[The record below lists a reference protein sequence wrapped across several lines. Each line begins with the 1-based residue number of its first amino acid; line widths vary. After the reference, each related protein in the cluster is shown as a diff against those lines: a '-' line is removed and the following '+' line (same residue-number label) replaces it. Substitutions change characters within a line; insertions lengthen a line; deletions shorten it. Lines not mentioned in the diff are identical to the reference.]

1 VVRRLACLLLLW
13 VASVAWGQRHAL
25 DEPRLTAVGDTQSIN
40 DGVVTALAE
49 DEAGLLWIGTTT
61 GVVRHDGYQLRL
73 FSVGEG
79 VPTAAAG
86 MAGARAAPSG
96 ARAAT
101 RFVRALLAAPG
112 GVLWVG
118 LEGEGLARLDTISQ
132 RWTLYRPEPKRPGAL
147 AHGTVRALARD
158 ADGVLWVGT
167 TGGGL
172 YSLAAS
178 SEIFQRHGKADGAL
192 PDDRVHALRV
202 DRGGNLWVGT
212 WRGLVRKAR
221 GSARFEPVFS
231 TPGADGL
238 AGRPVSMI
246 GEGPDGRIWVG
257 TRDGGLVTV
266 DPASG
271 AGQWLERGSSGED
284 ADANGMQGPGGV
296 ASFVVASPDEVWIG
310 RDRGLDLRDAHSG
323 ELLQRMRRSHFK
335 PWGLAGHNVVALLR
349 DASGQV
355 WVGSYGGG
363 LQRHKPSSGVWV
375 RRGEG
380 PEDSP
385 FAEGD
390 VRSLHQLRSGE
401 VWAGTPG
408 GAVLVFDA
416 ALRLR
421 HQILPATGVHSE
433 LRFGGGLVGAITQ
446 AADGTVWVGSD
457 TGVHAFDAARRL
469 KARWSVGGGRTRRLL
484 AARDGRLWAATQD
497 GIYRLAPGQ
506 AAFERVAR
514 AEGQPLNGNVNAVA
528 ESADGTVWVGANMG
542 LFRVAPGA
550 DVLQQVRAADG
561 ADLGSPVVLGLLVDR
576 GGQLW
581 VDTNAGL
588 HRWRTPGAGPARFE
602 AFRSPGGGAFGANLL
617 EDGQGRIWTH
627 QHLLDPREGRVQ
639 ELTPA
644 DGVDFGTG
652 WFRAYAA
659 LGDGRLLFGGSTG
672 MLVVEPEE
680 LRPWR
685 YEPPLVVTDL
695 RVNGERQ
702 PSARLQPALV
712 LAPDQR
718 SFSLEFASLDYS
730 QPDRNRY
737 RYRLEGF
744 DADWIETGAELR
756 VAGYGNL
763 SPGRYVLRVQGSNR
777 LGAWSGRSLN
787 LPVQVLPAWW
797 QTWWARLGVMGLVLG
812 GVWGL
817 VQLRTRLLRR
827 RQAELEAKVRE
838 RTQALEALSRELEM
852 KSAELEASS
861 LTDPL
866 TGLYNRRFLTQHMT
880 ADAALVARRHG
891 EAHRQRHDPL
901 AAPASPSSEG
911 APSQASATASASSPQ
926 AAPLAPP
933 GAAVPGGGPDIVF
946 FLVDIDHFKAVNDR
960 HGHAAGDAV
969 LLQVCERLK
978 SAFREADYV
987 VRWGG
992 EEFLVAA
999 REANRARATELAE
1012 RARLAIAGRPFTLED
1027 GTELPL
1033 TASIGFAAYPLAPA
1047 HPGALDWTTTV
1058 DLADAALYV
1067 VKRGGRD
1074 GWFGLLQAETASATA
1089 LRELAARPMAQWRA
1103 GHGVEVRGSR
1113 PFAVD

>member
-1 VVRRLACLLLLW
+1 MRHFACLLLLW

-79 VPTAAAG
+79 VPAAG
-86 MAGARAAPSG
+86 TAGPRSAPTG

-101 RFVRALLAAPG
+101 RFVRTLLAAPG

-118 LEGEGLARLDTISQ
+118 LEGEGLARLDTSSQ
-132 RWTLYRPEPKRPGAL
+132 RWTLYRPDPKRPGAL

-172 YSLAAS
+172 YSLAPQ
-178 SEIFQRHGKADGAL
+178 SEVFQRHGTADGAL

-202 DRGGNLWVGT
+202 DRAGNLWVGT

-221 GSARFEPVFS
+221 GASRFEPVFS

-238 AGRPVSMI
+238 AGRPVSMV

-257 TRDGGLVTV
+257 TRDGALVIV
-266 DPASG
+266 DPATG

-284 ADANGMQGPGGV
+284 PGANGLQGPGGV

-310 RDRGLDLRDAHSG
+310 RDRGLDLRDARGG
-323 ELLQRMRRSHFK
+323 ELLQRLRRSHFK

-363 LQRHKPSSGVWV
+363 LQRHNPTSGVWV

-390 VRSLHQLRSGE
+390 VRSLHQLRNGE

-416 ALRLR
+416 GLRLR
-421 HQILPATGVHSE
+421 HQILPAAGGRGDA
-433 LRFGGGLVGAITQ
+433 RFAGGLVGAITQ

-457 TGVHAFDAARRL
+457 SGVHAFDGDRRL

-484 AARDGRLWAATQD
+484 AASDGRLWAATQD

-514 AEGQPLNGNVNAVA
+514 ADGQPLSGNVNAVVQ
-528 ESADGTVWVGANMG
+528 SADGTVWVGANTG
-542 LFRVAPGA
+542 LFRAAPGA
-550 DVLQQVRAADG
+550 AALQPVRAADG
-561 ADLGSPVVLGLLVDR
+561 ADLGSPVVLGMVVDR
-576 GGQLW
+576 AGQLW

-588 HRWRTPGAGPARFE
+588 HRWRTPGDGLARFE
-602 AFRSPGGGAFGANLL
+602 AVRSPGGGAFGANLL
-617 EDGQGRIWTH
+617 EDGQGRIWSH
-627 QHLLDPREGRVQ
+627 QHVFDPRDGRVH
-639 ELTPA
+639 ELTSA

-652 WFRAYAA
+652 WFRAYTA
-659 LGDGRLLFGGSTG
+659 LADGRLLFGGSTG
-672 MLVVEPEE
+672 VLVVEPGQ

-695 RVNGERQ
+695 RVNGERL
-702 PSARLQPALV
+702 PPARLQPALV

-718 SFSLEFASLDYS
+718 SFSVEFASLDYS

-756 VAGYGNL
+756 VASYGNL
-763 SPGRYVLRVQGSNR
+763 TPGRYALQVQGSNR
-777 LGAWSGRSLN
+777 LGAWSTRTLSLA
-787 LPVQVLPAWW
+787 VQVRPAWW
-797 QTWWARLGVMGLVLG
+797 QTWWARLGVLGLVLG

-838 RTQALEALSRELEM
+838 RTQALEALSRELQM

-891 EAHRQRHDPL
+891 EAARQRQDPPMD
-901 AAPASPSSEG
+901 AAPPPSAG
-911 APSQASATASASSPQ
+911 A
-926 AAPLAPP
+926 
-933 GAAVPGGGPDIVF
+933 GAAVAAASGGPDIVF

-1012 RARLAIAGRPFTLED
+1012 RARLAIASRPFTLED
-1027 GTELPL
+1027 GTALPL

-1074 GWFGLLQAETASATA
+1074 GWFGLLQAETTSATA

-1103 GHGVEVRGSR
+1103 DHGVEVRGSR
-1113 PFAVD
+1113 PFTVD